1 MASHDA
7 IPNGT
12 FAVGTTL
19 FECNARVGEV
29 VITRAEGMF
38 RAARVIGIERG
49 RALVVCPSLH
59 PGGLPLRFFRD
70 CAELYALVGARVAG
84 IVEARE
90 TEHQGH
96 TLPTSA
102 GGQ

>member
-19 FECNARVGEV
+19 FECNARVGEI

-84 IVEARE
+84 VVAARE
-90 TEHQGH
+90 SQHQEHKLASSG
-96 TLPTSA
+96 